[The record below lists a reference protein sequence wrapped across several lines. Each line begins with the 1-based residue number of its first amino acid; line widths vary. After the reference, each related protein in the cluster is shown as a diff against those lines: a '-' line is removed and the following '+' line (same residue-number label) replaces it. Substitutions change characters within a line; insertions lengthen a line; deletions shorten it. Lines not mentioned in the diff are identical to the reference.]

1 MRADRVVVVSG
12 GSRGLGAAIVEDQL
26 GSGNVVAT
34 FSRAKTP
41 FIEQCLESDF
51 ARVNSFL
58 WDSIDGSDAR
68 KVDKFVRNVFA
79 QFGKIDVLINNA
91 GVAGSGMF
99 CLANEADIQQTI
111 RVNLEL
117 NIHLT
122 RLCAKAMLVA
132 QGGCIV
138 NISSINAVRGH
149 AGVAVYSA
157 TKAAVDGMTRS
168 LARELGPS
176 RIRVNSIAPGYF
188 ESDMTK
194 EMTKEQL
201 KRIANRTALKRLA
214 SMRDIVGV
222 VRFLSSDESTYITG
236 QTIVVDGGATC

>member
-68 KVDKFVRNVFA
+68 KVAQFVRNVFA

-91 GVAGSGMF
+91 GTAGSGLF

-149 AGVAVYSA
+149 VGVAVYSA

-222 VRFLSSDESTYITG
+222 VRFLSSDESAYITG